1 MLISLVAFVAAF
13 GALLVL
19 ERLAHRVLQE
29 VALLLTGHTDVAI
42 FLYSIPL
49 LPGVALHELSHA
61 LMALLLG
68 VRVRRMS
75 LIPQRQRSGIVRLGA
90 VEVLRS
96 DNLRASLIGG
106 APLLTGMLVLGL
118 VGWIVFNGAGLTSAL
133 DQGDMG
139 ALLTQLL
146 ATTHATDAL
155 LWFYVIFA
163 VANSMMPSASDT
175 QAWPPVIG
183 FVVFVAAIAVLIG
196 GADVVNAVEEPLRIT
211 LRWLAAAL
219 ALTAF
224 VDMLFIAALWMV
236 ARVMERLTNRHI
248 EYRR

>member
-1 MLISLVAFVAAF
+1 MLISLVGFIAAL

-19 ERLAHRVLQE
+19 ERLVHRVLQE
-29 VALLLTGHTDVAI
+29 LALLLTGQTDVAI

-61 LMALLLG
+61 LMARLLG
-68 VRVRRMS
+68 VRVKRVTI
-75 LIPQRQRSGIVRLGA
+75 LPKRQGKGVVRLGA
-90 VEVLRS
+90 VEVLHS
-96 DNLRASLIGG
+96 DPFRASLIGG
-106 APLLTGMLVLGL
+106 APLLTGTLVLGL
-118 VGWIVFNGAGLTSAL
+118 VGWLVFNGAGLTSAL
-133 DQGDMG
+133 DQGDLT
-139 ALLTQLL
+139 AFLTQLW

-183 FVVFVAAIAVLIG
+183 FAACIVAGALLIG
-196 GADVVNAVEEPLRIT
+196 GADVVHAVEEPLRIT

-224 VDMLFIAALWMV
+224 VDLLFIAVLWLL
-236 ARVMERLTNRHI
+236 ARLTERLTNRRI
-248 EYRR
+248 EYRH